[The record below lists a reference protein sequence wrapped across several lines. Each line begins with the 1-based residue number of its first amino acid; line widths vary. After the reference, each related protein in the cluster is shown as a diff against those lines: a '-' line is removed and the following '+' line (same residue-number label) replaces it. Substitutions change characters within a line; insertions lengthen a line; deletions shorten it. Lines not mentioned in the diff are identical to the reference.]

1 MLSARLTAP
10 DSISSDGSRWLRFSG
25 LALVTYLRT
34 YPSSNIIQ
42 QGTALLAYIA
52 LPTST

>member
-1 MLSARLTAP
+1 MVSARLTAP
-10 DSISSDGSRWLRFSG
+10 LSISCGGNGWFRFSG

-34 YPSSNIIQ
+34 YPSSKTIQ